1 MEALATT
8 NNMDSGEN
16 MTDLASWQRERSID
30 ELRNFIESHHSVVA
44 NEPLEDF

>member
-16 MTDLASWQRERSID
+16 MTDLASWQRVRTLD
-30 ELRNFIESHHSVVA
+30 ELRSFVESHHSLLDA
-44 NEPLEDF
+44 ESLDI